1 MLAGRWILF
10 PGTHACRHSLW
21 QPPYARL
28 AKTLDSF
35 ASPARSMKPLAMT
48 CALAVACLHSKAQF
62 EPHIAE
68 GNLVACW
75 KAGAIHS
82 RAITS
87 ITQVRGNLRRP
98 SQWSSKRWPWDG
110 SVERGSQSN
119 RRTKAVQGAMNRAPL
134 ECDSHTSDVP
144 RQHLAASRLAGE
156 TKGFAKR
163 TAPVAGKAARRT
175 APRRGRSTNGY
186 GTWRRNE
193 KRARRPFLND
203 LQTSLELYRSIF
215 GAGNETFTRRVSRC
229 FPNTFFAEV
238 ASEDLDYSLVFRLR
252 QQDRPKSSTGV
263 HRPALCT
270 PDPHSSQR
278 RQRRSRTGPP
288 APLLSVPAPLPR

>member
-1 MLAGRWILF
+1 MPALE
-10 PGTHACRHSLW
+10 
-21 QPPYARL
+21 
-28 AKTLDSF
+28 
-35 ASPARSMKPLAMT
+35 SPVRAAHRRG
-48 CALAVACLHSKAQF
+48 Q
-62 EPHIAE
+62 
-68 GNLVACW
+68 LVACW
-75 KAGAIHS
+75 KVGAIHS

-98 SQWSSKRWPWDG
+98 SQWSSKRCDTEALALG
-110 SVERGSQSN
+110 RLG
-119 RRTKAVQGAMNRAPL
+119 RTWQPKQQAHEGGPRCNESSPL

-215 GAGNETFTRRVSRC
+215 GAGNETFTKTVSRC
-229 FPNTFFAEV
+229 FPITFFAGLT
-238 ASEDLDYSLVFRLR
+238 SEDLNCSLIFHPRQQVRPETSSKVQGHLLSASSPHLVHRRLR
-252 QQDRPKSSTGV
+252 W
-263 HRPALCT
+263 
-270 PDPHSSQR
+270 
-278 RQRRSRTGPP
+278 SRTHQ
-288 APLLSVPAPLPR
+288 

>member
-68 GNLVACW
+68 GNLVAYW

-119 RRTKAVQGAMNRAPL
+119 RRTKAVQGAMNRAPWSATATL
-134 ECDSHTSDVP
+134 LMCRGSILRQAASLARRRASRNVRPRSPGKRQGEPPLGADVP
-144 RQHLAASRLAGE
+144 RTGTGLGGGTKKGPEGPFSMIYRLHWNSIDLYLERETRLELATPTLA
-156 TKGFAKR
+156 R
-163 TAPVAGKAARRT
+163 SC
-175 APRRGRSTNGY
+175 STN
-186 GTWRRNE
+186 
-193 KRARRPFLND
+193 
-203 LQTSLELYRSIF
+203 
-215 GAGNETFTRRVSRC
+215 
-229 FPNTFFAEV
+229 
-238 ASEDLDYSLVFRLR
+238 
-252 QQDRPKSSTGV
+252 
-263 HRPALCT
+263 
-270 PDPHSSQR
+270 
-278 RQRRSRTGPP
+278 
-288 APLLSVPAPLPR
+288 

>member
-98 SQWSSKRWPWDG
+98 SQWSSKRCDTEALALG
-110 SVERGSQSN
+110 RLG
-119 RRTKAVQGAMNRAPL
+119 RTWQPKQQAHEGGPRCNESSPL

-215 GAGNETFTRRVSRC
+215 GAGNETRTRDPDLGKVVLYQLSYSR
-229 FPNTFFAEV
+229 N
-238 ASEDLDYSLVFRLR
+238 
-252 QQDRPKSSTGV
+252 GV
-263 HRPALCT
+263 P
-270 PDPHSSQR
+270 
-278 RQRRSRTGPP
+278 
-288 APLLSVPAPLPR
+288 

>member
-1 MLAGRWILF
+1 MRSIPGLLPPSPKSEATFADLLSGR
-10 PGTHACRHSLW
+10 
-21 QPPYARL
+21 
-28 AKTLDSF
+28 
-35 ASPARSMKPLAMT
+35 RSA
-48 CALAVACLHSKAQF
+48 
-62 EPHIAE
+62 
-68 GNLVACW
+68 
-75 KAGAIHS
+75 AI
-82 RAITS
+82 
-87 ITQVRGNLRRP
+87 P
-98 SQWSSKRWPWDG
+98 KRWPWGG

-215 GAGNETFTRRVSRC
+215 GAGNESCTRALSLC
-229 FPNTFFAEV
+229 FPITFSTV
-238 ASEDLDYSLVFRLR
+238 VISEDLNYSLVFRPR
-252 QQDRPKSSTGV
+252 QQSSSSGIHQRPRTFQPPRRCTRN
-263 HRPALCT
+263 HPAPSL
-270 PDPHSSQR
+270 
-278 RQRRSRTGPP
+278 PP
-288 APLLSVPAPLPR
+288 AASRLRRRLERTRADAVLARSCVAD

>member
-1 MLAGRWILF
+1 MRSIPGLLPPSPKSEATFADLLSGR
-10 PGTHACRHSLW
+10 
-21 QPPYARL
+21 
-28 AKTLDSF
+28 
-35 ASPARSMKPLAMT
+35 RSA
-48 CALAVACLHSKAQF
+48 
-62 EPHIAE
+62 
-68 GNLVACW
+68 
-75 KAGAIHS
+75 AI
-82 RAITS
+82 
-87 ITQVRGNLRRP
+87 P
-98 SQWSSKRWPWDG
+98 KRWPWDG

-215 GAGNETFTRRVSRC
+215 GAGNETCTRTLSRC

-238 ASEDLDYSLVFRLR
+238 ASEDLNCSLVFRPR
-252 QQDRPKSSTGV
+252 QQVRPKKSNDV
-263 HRPALCT
+263 
-270 PDPHSSQR
+270 QR
-278 RQRRSRTGPP
+278 RALRTGAAFGNIAIRTASNSPHQFSASTSNAMP
-288 APLLSVPAPLPR
+288 TS